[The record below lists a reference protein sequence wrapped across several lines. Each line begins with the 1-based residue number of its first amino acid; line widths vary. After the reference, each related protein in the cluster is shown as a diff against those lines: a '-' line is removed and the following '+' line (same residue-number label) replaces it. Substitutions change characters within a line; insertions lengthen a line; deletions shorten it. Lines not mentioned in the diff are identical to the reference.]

1 MYMNRKAGLYLLLP
15 RHHGWRLSIH
25 QHRGTPPKYY
35 RRCVEFAWY
44 SLVRTERIQ
53 PTTTKSQKK
62 KKHLLLNLFRAQKL
76 TILSEF
82 DFPYPILA
90 QYNDVTRIS
99 QISRSGVRDAPVKT
113 FVWDSTAVKHPTMC
127 VNFF

>member
-1 MYMNRKAGLYLLLP
+1 MNRKAGLYLLLP
-15 RHHGWRLSIH
+15 RHHGWRLSIL
-25 QHRGTPPKYY
+25 QHRGTPPMYY

-44 SLVRTERIQ
+44 SLVRTERIRPPPQ
-53 PTTTKSQKK
+53 QKAEKK
-62 KKHLLLNLFRAQKL
+62 KRKHLLLNLFRAQKL

-82 DFPYPILA
+82 DFPYSILA

-99 QISRSGVRDAPVKT
+99 QISRSGVRDAPVKA
-113 FVWDSTAVKHPTMC
+113 FVWNSTAVKHPTMC